1 MFGIGAPELMVILVV
16 ALLVLGPKRLP
27 ELARGLGRT
36 MGEFR
41 RATSGITE
49 ELDNARVMLEDEVRQ
64 AEKTAQTED
73 TATAESSESIA
84 PPAPN
89 VPTHPSAP
97 TGPAASAT
105 PTAEKEPQT
114 GDPT

>member
-49 ELDNARVMLEDEVRQ
+49 ELDNARILLEDEVRQ
-64 AEKTAQTED
+64 AEKTARTESAD
-73 TATAESSESIA
+73 TEEATPSIAPSAPSTSTASA
-84 PPAPN
+84 PPAPHKD
-89 VPTHPSAP
+89 PLP
-97 TGPAASAT
+97 
-105 PTAEKEPQT
+105 
-114 GDPT
+114 GDST